1 MSKYE
6 NELGFYATLNKNAKN
21 GGAVF
26 FGCDRLYSIPV
37 SELTQD
43 MNLDINTYNRS
54 LKGLVISEA
63 ATVAEECIYS
73 LNPSKL
79 FVNIGEN
86 DIPDENFN
94 LESFIENYEWF
105 LYNVHNRCK
114 CSICIITIPGEGT
127 DAVNQ
132 RLRELSLRHGCEFLS
147 VKDGDLSVNFIRKA
161 RYFFRKGVIDFSD
174 AMALS

>member
-54 LKGLVISEA
+54 NGRD
-63 ATVAEECIYS
+63 Y
-73 LNPSKL
+73 
-79 FVNIGEN
+79 
-86 DIPDENFN
+86 
-94 LESFIENYEWF
+94 
-105 LYNVHNRCK
+105 
-114 CSICIITIPGEGT
+114 
-127 DAVNQ
+127 
-132 RLRELSLRHGCEFLS
+132 
-147 VKDGDLSVNFIRKA
+147 
-161 RYFFRKGVIDFSD
+161 
-174 AMALS
+174 

>member
-6 NELGFYATLNKNAKN
+6 NELGFYATLNKNAKK

-26 FGCDRLYSIPV
+26 FGCDHLHSLPV
-37 SELTQD
+37 SEITQD

-86 DIPDENFN
+86 DISDENFN

-114 CSICIITIPGEGT
+114 CSICIIAIPGEGA

-132 RLRELSLRHGCEFLS
+132 RLRELALRYGCEFLR
-147 VKDGDLSVNFIRKA
+147 VNDGDSSVNFIRQTK
-161 RYFFRKGVIDFSD
+161 YFLRSGVISFSD
-174 AMALS
+174 AMTLS